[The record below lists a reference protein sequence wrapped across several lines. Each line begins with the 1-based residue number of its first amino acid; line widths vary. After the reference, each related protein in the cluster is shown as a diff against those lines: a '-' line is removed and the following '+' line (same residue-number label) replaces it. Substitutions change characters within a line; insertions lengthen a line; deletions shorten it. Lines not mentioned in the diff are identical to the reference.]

1 MTEHPTEDSSETG
14 EQLRDQAIE
23 DVARGEE
30 AWIDRVLGMI
40 RAISSGNTFST
51 DRLWSEVAAAK
62 LTTHEPRV
70 MGAAIKLA
78 KQLGLIEATGIYEKS
93 CRPKCH
99 ARPVMIWRRK

>member
-1 MTEHPTEDSSETG
+1 MTGDPTEHSSQAG

-23 DVARGEE
+23 DVARGED
-30 AWIDRVLGMI
+30 AWIDRVLEMI
-40 RAISSGNTFST
+40 RAISTGNAFST
-51 DRLWSEVAAAK
+51 DLLWSEVAAAK

-70 MGAAIKLA
+70 MGAAMKLA
-78 KQLGLIEATGIYEKS
+78 KQLGLIEATGIYQKS